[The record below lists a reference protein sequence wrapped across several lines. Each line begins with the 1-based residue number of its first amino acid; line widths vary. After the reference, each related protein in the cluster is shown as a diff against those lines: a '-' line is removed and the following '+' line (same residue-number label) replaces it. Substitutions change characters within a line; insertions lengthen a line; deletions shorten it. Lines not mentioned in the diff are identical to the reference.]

1 MVQLIFVKVTVH
13 LALHMVTIERRECD
27 ARPGMMCAVQA
38 PAGRFG
44 RSRVNVW
51 VECTL
56 LPLGRRAMR
65 GTAAGRMLV
74 AGALVV
80 KKWLVAPE
88 SRIAHCLMVAV
99 LVVMVLSRTEVV
111 NAKLWV
117 VVG

>member
-1 MVQLIFVKVTVH
+1 MQLIFVKVTVH
-13 LALHMVTIERRECD
+13 PALHTVTTERRECD
-27 ARPGMMCAVQA
+27 ARPRMMCAVRA

-44 RSRVNVW
+44 RSREHVW

-56 LPLGRRAMR
+56 SPLGRRAMR

-80 KKWLVAPE
+80 RKWLVVPE
-88 SRIAHCLMVAV
+88 SRMAHRLMVAV
-99 LVVMVLSRTEVV
+99 LVVMVLSRTEAEAA

-117 VVG
+117 G